1 MNIAEFSIRNK
12 VLCAIV
18 IILALIS
25 GYSSYES
32 MARLED
38 PEFTIRKAQVI
49 TYYPGATPL
58 EVAQELSEPIESA
71 IQQMTEVKSVKSVS
85 SAGKSEILVEIKY
98 KFSKNK
104 SELQAVWGKLRNKV
118 SDVSGTLPTGSS
130 APIVADDFGDL
141 FGMYFFIYGDE
152 YTLPELRTYAKTLR
166 NDLMSINGVAR
177 VDISGEAN
185 EAIYVKFSRERMLNL
200 GVSIQSIYQ
209 SLETQ
214 NLVVNAGEIDV
225 AQRRIA
231 ISPSGSINSVD
242 SISDILVKTSDL
254 GNLVYLGDVAEVT
267 RELVKP
273 EERLYYFNGHR
284 ALALGLSATSGEN
297 IVEVG
302 KAVNKKISDTLNVRP
317 LGIDVSNYYHQGE
330 SVEASINNFALNVVM
345 ALAIVIVTLFIFMG
359 IRSALIIGSILLLTI
374 AATLAVMNLAGIPMH
389 RISLGALIIALGM
402 MVDNAIVVAEGMLI
416 GIKKGLN
423 RLEVA
428 KSIVAQTQWPLLAG
442 TLVGCVAFAPIGFAP
457 GDIAE
462 FTGHL
467 FWVILISLLFSWLFA
482 ITITPLL
489 CYSIFKTDNSFAIQK
504 EGRLTL
510 SYKKLMRTMLNHRWK
525 VSAVVVAMFM
535 SAVYG
540 FGFVKDGFFAAS
552 TTPQFV
558 VDFWL
563 PESTSINQTDKEI
576 KKVAKY
582 VESLPGVN
590 TIQTSVGAGGLRYML
605 VYSPQSPNSSY
616 AQLLV
621 KVDDYQ
627 TIRDKITKVQ
637 RHIDTE
643 FPDAQAKVW
652 QFQLGPG
659 GGSKIQAEFFGPD
672 PKVLRRLANEAKAIM
687 HRDSDA
693 ISIKDDWRDQ
703 VSVLE
708 PILSKVKAK
717 RAGVTIQDVALAIK
731 TAYSG
736 RQIGSYRD
744 GEDIIPII
752 STSPDSEFE
761 NPDDIYNIQVISST
775 TGNIVPLRQVVDGF
789 KTIWRDGRMKRD
801 NRIWRI
807 KAEADPKP
815 GVLASVLLNRL
826 SDKIEAIEL
835 PTGYTLEWGGEYRDS
850 KESNEN
856 IGSTLPYGFAAMV
869 IIVFVLFGS
878 VRQPLVIWMVVPL
891 AIIGVVIGLLSAGM
905 PLEFMGILGLLSL
918 SGLLIKN
925 AIVLVDQIDLEINDG
940 KPRFTAIVD
949 AATSRVRPVTMGAL
963 TTVLGLVPL
972 YFDAFFK
979 SMSVVLG
986 FGLTFAT
993 ILTLIIVPVLYA
1005 IMFRVKATE
1014 V

>member
-12 VLCAIV
+12 VLCTIV
-18 IILALIS
+18 IILTLVS
-25 GYSSYES
+25 GYNSYINMS
-32 MARLED
+32 RLED
-38 PEFTIRKAQVI
+38 PEFTIRQAQVI
-49 TYYPGATPL
+49 SYYPGATPL

-71 IQQMTEVKSVKSVS
+71 IQQMTEVKSVTSIS
-85 SAGKSEILVEIKY
+85 SSGKSEISVEIKY
-98 KFSKNK
+98 EYSKNK
-104 SELQAVWGKLRNKV
+104 AELQAIWGKLRNKI
-118 SDVSGTLPTGSS
+118 SDVTSSLPVGSS
-130 APIVADDFGDL
+130 TPIVADDFGDL
-141 FGMYFFIYGDE
+141 FGMYFFIYGDD
-152 YTLPELRTYAKTLR
+152 YSMPELQVYAKTLR
-166 NDLMSINGVAR
+166 NDLMSIDGLAR
-177 VDISGEAN
+177 VDVSGEVK
-185 EAIYVKFSRERMLNL
+185 EAIYVKFSRERMQHL
-200 GVSIQSIYQ
+200 GVSINAIYQ
-209 SLETQ
+209 SLDTQ
-214 NLVVNAGEIDV
+214 NLVVDAGEV
-225 AQRRIA
+225 NVGTRRIA

-242 SISDILVKTSDL
+242 AISNILVQTSDSD
-254 GNLVYLGDVAEVT
+254 NLVYLGDIAEVS
-267 RELVKP
+267 RGLVKP
-273 EERLYYFNGHR
+273 EDKIYYYNGHR
-284 ALALGLSATSGEN
+284 ALAIGLSATSGGN
-297 IVEVG
+297 IVEIG
-302 KAVNKKISDTLNVRP
+302 KAVNQKLVDSLNVRP
-317 LGIDVSNYYHQGE
+317 LGVEVSNYYHQGE
-330 SVEASINNFALNVVM
+330 AVEASIDNFALNVVS
-345 ALAIVIVTLFIFMG
+345 ALVIVIITLCIFMG
-359 IRSALIIGSILLLTI
+359 IQSSLIIGSILILTVS
-374 AATLAVMNLAGIPMH
+374 ATLAVMDISGIPMH

-402 MVDNAIVVAEGMLI
+402 MVDNAIVVTEGILI
-416 GIKKGLN
+416 GVKKGLN
-423 RLEVA
+423 RLDVA
-428 KSIVAQTQWPLLAG
+428 KSIVSQTQWPLLAG

-457 GDIAE
+457 GNTAE
-462 FTGHL
+462 YTGHL

-482 ITITPLL
+482 ISLTPLF
-489 CYSIFKTDNSFAIQK
+489 CHSMFQAEKKAVIDK
-504 EGRLTL
+504 ENQFTVR
-510 SYKKLMRTMLNHRWK
+510 YKKLIRMMLNHRWK
-525 VSAVVVAMFM
+525 VTLITIILFST
-535 SAVYG
+535 SIYG
-540 FGFVKDGFFAAS
+540 FGFVKNGFFPAS

-558 VDFWL
+558 VDLWL
-563 PESTSINQTDKEI
+563 PESTSIEKTDEEIKEI
-576 KKVAKY
+576 AKF

-590 TIQTSVGAGGLRYML
+590 TIQTSVGAGGMRYML
-605 VYSPQSPNSSY
+605 IYAPQSPNSSY

-627 TIRDKITKVQ
+627 GIDGNIIKVQ
-637 RHIDTE
+637 NHINSE

-652 QFQLGPG
+652 RFQLGPG

-672 PKVLRRLANEAKAIM
+672 PRVLRHLANEAKAIM
-687 HRDSDA
+687 HSDSDA

-708 PILSKVKAK
+708 PIFSKVKAN

-736 RQIGSYRD
+736 QQIGSYRD

-752 STSPDSEFE
+752 STSPDSEVVSTE
-761 NPDDIYNIQVISST
+761 DIYNIQVISSK
-775 TGNIVPLRQVVDGF
+775 TGNIVPLTQVVDGF
-789 KTIWRDGRMKRD
+789 KTVWRDGRMKRE

-815 GVLASVLLNRL
+815 GILTSVLRSRL
-826 SDKIEAIEL
+826 AEKIEAIEL
-835 PTGYTLEWGGEYRDS
+835 PTGYSLEWGGEFRDS
-850 KESNEN
+850 NESNEALAK
-856 IGSTLPYGFAAMV
+856 SLPYGLTTMV
-869 IIVFVLFGS
+869 IIVFVLFGT